1 MLLYQLDSHNLRIL
15 VKTVATTWLV
25 KSKPCFLLLL
35 DSRFMTRK
43 TEIYQRNWYISN
55 WIVYSGL
62 PWNHYYTVTSLDLIM
77 SKDTKQKDLSSCLFM
92 DFSLKS
98 SPYRNMIYKQILYY
112 YPTRLIRKMI
122 SNIYSLPV

>member
-1 MLLYQLDSHNLRIL
+1 
-15 VKTVATTWLV
+15 
-25 KSKPCFLLLL
+25 
-35 DSRFMTRK
+35 MTRK